1 MQFGALLLSG
11 SVLGVAPSHAL
22 QPRVV
27 EDPAGP
33 AFGSGLLYLECKY
46 FVFTESFDPLS
57 ALVAVILRWLSL
69 RFPMALNGFACSQDG

>member
-1 MQFGALLLSG
+1 MPSSLVWSRIRRGLLLIQDS
-11 SVLGVAPSHAL
+11 SVLSANH
-22 QPRVV
+22 
-27 EDPAGP
+27 
-33 AFGSGLLYLECKY
+33 